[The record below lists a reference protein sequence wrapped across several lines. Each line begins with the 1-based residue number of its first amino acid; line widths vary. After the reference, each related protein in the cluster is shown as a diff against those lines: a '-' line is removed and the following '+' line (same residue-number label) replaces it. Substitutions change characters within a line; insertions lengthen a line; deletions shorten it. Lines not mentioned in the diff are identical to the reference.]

1 MRLSANNLEG
11 WTGGCLFPLPS
22 HLTPASLPLDSR
34 FIEQHHD
41 NEIKSKLSEG
51 KLLRTL
57 NFKII
62 PELCKE
68 QGRTIPINEESETIH
83 VSKPNEVGVH
93 KLLGE

>member
-1 MRLSANNLEG
+1 MTYLCVYCTEKDSTFSLIVQ
-11 WTGGCLFPLPS
+11 
-22 HLTPASLPLDSR
+22 HL
-34 FIEQHHD
+34 IEQHHD